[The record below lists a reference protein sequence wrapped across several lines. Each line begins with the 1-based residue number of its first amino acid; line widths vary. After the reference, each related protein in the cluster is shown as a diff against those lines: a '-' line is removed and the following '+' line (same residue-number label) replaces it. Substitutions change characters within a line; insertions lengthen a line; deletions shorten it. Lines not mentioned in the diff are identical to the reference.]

1 MTSCFVYSA
10 GNLGDFERVYKRKT
24 EARDALKAEYAES
37 QGRVKTHQEAMESC
51 RRELGEAQYAGVDG
65 RGGFPKTSPKQA
77 NILPPV
83 PNYPNTT
90 RSPPK
95 H

>member
-1 MTSCFVYSA
+1 MRSNGSTIPPGPGKFILMIVRAISLTTSCFVYSA

-65 RGGFPKTSPKQA
+65 R
-77 NILPPV
+77 
-83 PNYPNTT
+83 
-90 RSPPK
+90 
-95 H
+95 

>member
-1 MTSCFVYSA
+1 MIVRAISLTTSCFVYSA
-10 GNLGDFERVYKRKT
+10 GNLGDFERVYERKT

-65 RGGFPKTSPKQA
+65 R
-77 NILPPV
+77 
-83 PNYPNTT
+83 
-90 RSPPK
+90 
-95 H
+95 